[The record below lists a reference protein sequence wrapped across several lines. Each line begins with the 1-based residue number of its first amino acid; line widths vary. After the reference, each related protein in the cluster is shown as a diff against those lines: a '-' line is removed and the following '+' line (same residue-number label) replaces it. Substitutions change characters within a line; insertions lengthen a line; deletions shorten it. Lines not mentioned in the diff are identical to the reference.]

1 MRTTERKILM
11 IEIEIIDNHHAML
24 NVVTYLELNWTT
36 LEVTV
41 KTEQFGV
48 NRIKYTIQI
57 RRQ

>member
-1 MRTTERKILM
+1 M

-36 LEVTV
+36 LVVTV

-48 NRIKYTIQI
+48 NRIKYLIQI